1 MSRAYWKSSEFESS
15 KDQEERSQL
24 GFLEVLFDELF
35 EVTSIFKALLNEL
48 DDLVE
53 VESNV
58 CLWDVQQLQPFVLDP
73 KRPDQ
78 QQCGIIW

>member
-58 CLWDVQQLQPFVLDP
+58 CLRDVQQLQPFVLDP
-73 KRPDQ
+73 KRPDR
-78 QQCGIIW
+78 QCGIIS